1 MTQSYSSLVG
11 FLQVPKVT
19 RFPIIPSLGPSPV
32 PTDTPQ
38 GRTRPPLYLCF
49 TSCKDL
55 LPSRIYYLALKQ
67 GLTTPFLRARLKSA
81 HISRFKNL
89 PQIFFKL
96 SLCDQLIFRKK
107 NQKTKNQLSLYTSVP
122 ILKSQGKKKKRES
135 KFGKCWQSS
144 Q

>member
-96 SLCDQLIFRKK
+96 SLCDQLIFREKK
-107 NQKTKNQLSLYTSVP
+107 QKTKNHYPFIILYLSSNH
-122 ILKSQGKKKKRES
+122 KGKKNKRES
-135 KFGKCWQSS
+135 KFGKSWQSS